1 MEKVEV
7 EFVSRKTIKPSS
19 PTPHHLLHYQLS
31 FLDQI
36 SPPVYIPLVLFYSA
50 ETNRETRLDRADIST
65 RLKSSLSETLTRYY
79 PLSGRLRDKLAVE
92 CTDEGVPF
100 LETRV
105 MCRLSDMVQNQDT
118 LELRKLVP
126 FAINAADDVIL
137 GVQFNVFEYG
147 GIAVGICLS
156 HKVADG
162 LSVFVFVRTWA
173 AICRGEVNVVSP
185 EFLSATL
192 FPPKDLSGYE
202 PSTGIVTEN
211 IVSKR
216 FVFKSNGIELLKAK
230 YSAGI
235 DSLNQRPPT
244 RVEALSTFIWSRFAS
259 STQVFSQAAKL
270 CFLVHAVNLRT
281 KFDPPLTEHSFRN
294 LYRVAITFLS
304 PGMNGGC
311 GDLVPRVRE
320 TIAGIDRAYV
330 ERLREGDEH
339 LSFINQASEMYR
351 EGEMISLNV
360 TSWCR
365 FSIYEADFG
374 WEKPTWVGSP
384 ALPYRNLVVLMD
396 MKSGDG
402 IEAYI
407 HLKEEDMVKFE
418 SDEELQKYIA
428 GTA

>member
-1 MEKVEV
+1 MEK
-7 EFVSRKTIKPSS
+7 
-19 PTPHHLLHYQLS
+19 LS

-36 SPPVYIPLVLFYSA
+36 SPPVYIPLVLFYSG
-50 ETNRETRLDRADIST
+50 ETDGETRLYRADIST

-79 PLSGRLRDKLAVE
+79 PLSGRLRDNLAVE
-92 CTDEGVPF
+92 CNDEGVPF

-105 MCRLSDMVQNQDT
+105 VCRLSDMVQNPDT

-126 FAINAADDVIL
+126 FVINAADDVIL
-137 GVQFNVFEYG
+137 GVQFNVFECG

-162 LSVFVFVRTWA
+162 LSVFVFIRTWA

-192 FPPKDLSGYE
+192 FPPKDLSMYE

-270 CFLVHAVNLRT
+270 CFLLHAVNLRT
-281 KFDPPLTEHSFRN
+281 QFDPPLTEHSFGN
-294 LYRVAITFLS
+294 LCRVAITFLS

-311 GDLVPRVRE
+311 GDLVTRVRE

-351 EGEMISLNV
+351 KGEMISLNV

-365 FSIYEADFG
+365 FSIYEANFG
-374 WEKPTWVGSP
+374 WGKPTRVGSP
-384 ALPYRNLVVLMD
+384 ALPYGNL
-396 MKSGDG
+396 
-402 IEAYI
+402 AYI

-428 GTA
+428 GIA